1 MGWLVALGILV
12 LLAVLPLGVSLRY
25 DSEGLQI
32 KIIAGLL
39 RLQIIPTRKK
49 ADKSSSKKKREK
61 PVKEKKT
68 AHEQTP
74 AKTSTEDRTVQKGGS
89 FMDFLPMVQLALDFL
104 GAFTGKLRVHLLEM
118 NLVLAGDDPCDLAI
132 NYGRAWAAL
141 GNLWPKLEEI
151 FVIKKRNVQI
161 QCDFVASQTLVTASL
176 DLSITLGRL
185 LQLVGCYGVRAV
197 MQYVKITNKRKGG
210 AAT

>member
-104 GAFTGKLRVHLLEM
+104 GAFTRKLRVHLLEM

>member
-89 FMDFLPMVQLALDFL
+89 FMDFLPIVQLALDFL
-104 GAFTGKLRVHLLEM
+104 GAFTRKLRVHLLEM